1 MPTAKPALPDLS
13 KEIPASLQVPE
24 SWAESFGDDDPD
36 INYALS
42 KQKRVAEAFEG
53 LLSMRSNRD
62 PHTTAAAHLQEID
75 RHAKRVAEQSQKHV
89 TEARGKLADR
99 IVALDSKLT
108 AELGKDDPH
117 GAETRQALREMD
129 AEKRTAYVREAIS
142 AGNRRVISA
151 VLSAPAVVSG
161 LPDKDLPALR
171 AYAAKQLFPDV
182 VAEREKLE
190 KADTFMHE
198 VGQQSLALAAKAAPN
213 DEQRKAFQA
222 EQAQHEA
229 NLLKL
234 SGLD

>member
-1 MPTAKPALPDLS
+1 M
-13 KEIPASLQVPE
+13 
-24 SWAESFGDDDPD
+24 
-36 INYALS
+36 
-42 KQKRVAEAFEG
+42 AEAFDG
-53 LLSMRSNRD
+53 LLNMRSNRN
-62 PHTTAAAHLQEID
+62 PNSTAAAHLQELD

-108 AELGKDDPH
+108 EELGKDDPH
-117 GAETRQALREMD
+117 GAETRQALREMA

-142 AGNRRVISA
+142 RGNRRVISA

-161 LPDKDLPALR
+161 LQDKDLPAFR
-171 AYAAKQLFPDV
+171 AHAAKQLFPDV
-182 VAEREKLE
+182 VAERERLE
-190 KADTFMHE
+190 KADTFLHE
-198 VGQQSLALAAKAAPN
+198 VGQHALALASKAAPN
-213 DEQRKAFQA
+213 DDQRKAFEA